1 MPADVKW
8 HFIGHLQTNKAR
20 KLLETRNLFVVET
33 VDSEKVAK
41 ALNKQLEV
49 NKTAKFN
56 ETLQGPLNVFV
67 QVKTSDE
74 DSKSGVEP
82 DECATLVQLIMEQL
96 PNLKVCGL
104 MTIGKLHGD
113 PTEDFNRLKSTRSI
127 VATQLQ
133 LKEDDLELSMGMSGD
148 FETAVRFSSP
158 FLALSGPISSS
169 HIFYLV
175 SLTLLNLIVTYC
187 ADCGWKYERTGRVFD
202 FRYSCP

>member
-1 MPADVKW
+1 MPADIRW

-41 ALNKQLEV
+41 ALNKQMEV

-56 ETLQGPLNVFV
+56 DTLQSTLNIFV

-82 DECATLVQLIMEQL
+82 ENCASLVQLIMEQL

-113 PTEDFNRLKSTRSI
+113 PSEDFNCLKQTRSI
-127 VATQLQ
+127 VATALSI
-133 LKEDDLELSMGMSGD
+133 KEEELELSMGMSSD
-148 FETAVRFSSP
+148 FEAAVR
-158 FLALSGPISSS
+158 
-169 HIFYLV
+169 
-175 SLTLLNLIVTYC
+175 
-187 ADCGWKYERTGRVFD
+187 
-202 FRYSCP
+202 